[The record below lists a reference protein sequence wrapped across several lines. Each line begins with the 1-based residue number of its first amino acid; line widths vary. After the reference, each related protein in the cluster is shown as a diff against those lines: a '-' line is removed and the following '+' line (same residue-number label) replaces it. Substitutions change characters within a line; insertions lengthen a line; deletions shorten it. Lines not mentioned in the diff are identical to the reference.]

1 MDSKFLTIII
11 PCYKEV
17 DRLPL
22 FLNDLYTQLN
32 HLDINFIIVDD
43 GSPIEDFNKMKN
55 LIDPF
60 LSEKFKL
67 LRYEKNLG
75 KGGAISYG
83 LTHASSD
90 YIGFV
95 DADGSIPFYEI
106 ENIANYMKNNYQI
119 DMLIASRILML
130 GKKIERKFLR
140 HLSGRLFSTMLN
152 AIFPMKVYDSQCGF
166 KIFSKLK
173 YEKINNF
180 ITDKRWLWDT
190 QLLILFYISSFNII
204 EYPVDWKEQPGSK
217 VKIISDSINMFLGL
231 IKFKKK
237 LEDYGFKRI

>member
-106 ENIANYMKNNYQI
+106 ENIAKENEAKIKDIEDMKKDLLGELDKLTTDIKDKLPSDNNEI
-119 DMLIASRILML
+119 EELKKSLINEVEQRR
-130 GKKIERKFLR
+130 EEN
-140 HLSGRLFSTMLN
+140 LN
-152 AIFPMKVYDSQCGF
+152 
-166 KIFSKLK
+166 
-173 YEKINNF
+173 
-180 ITDKRWLWDT
+180 
-190 QLLILFYISSFNII
+190 
-204 EYPVDWKEQPGSK
+204 
-217 VKIISDSINMFLGL
+217 
-231 IKFKKK
+231 
-237 LEDYGFKRI
+237 